1 MRNLIKFISLYNYSI
16 TFLILLFV
24 SGYFLINENFILK
37 TKYFNSSNYLSG
49 SVFYYQSSIVNY
61 FKLDEKNIN
70 LEKENQRLNE
80 KIIRSYSSVKEDID
94 SSLNLD
100 YNYIKAQVINNSLRK
115 SKNYITINKGSK
127 DEIKVGMGVI
137 SSSGIVGKVKYVSQN
152 FATIIST
159 LNTSFYISSIVKKT
173 NTLSSVNWNGDN
185 PKTLKLLYVP
195 KHIDIREG
203 DEIISSSFDSIFP
216 KGISIGKIKEIRKD
230 VNSNFYDID
239 ILSTQDFY
247 NLSTVYIVK
256 YLLVDEKV
264 QLEKITDEK

>member
-100 YNYIKAQVINNSLRK
+100 YNYIKAQGYKQL
-115 SKNYITINKGSK
+115 
-127 DEIKVGMGVI
+127 IK
-137 SSSGIVGKVKYVSQN
+137 
-152 FATIIST
+152 
-159 LNTSFYISSIVKKT
+159 
-173 NTLSSVNWNGDN
+173 
-185 PKTLKLLYVP
+185 
-195 KHIDIREG
+195 
-203 DEIISSSFDSIFP
+203 
-216 KGISIGKIKEIRKD
+216 KIKKL
-230 VNSNFYDID
+230 YH
-239 ILSTQDFY
+239 Y
-247 NLSTVYIVK
+247 K
-256 YLLVDEKV
+256 
-264 QLEKITDEK
+264 

>member
-61 FKLDEKNIN
+61 FKLDDKNIN

-264 QLEKITDEK
+264 ELEKITDEK